1 MAKNKKKN
9 EEATTAKPLAGLVQS
24 VVISLSDIVPNK
36 GQIPGVPKNPRQM
49 KDDVKFRKLK
59 ASIQD
64 DPEMLALREVLIY
77 QYNGLN
83 VIIGGNMRYRALK
96 ELGYTETIAKII
108 PPETSPEKLRAIV
121 IKDNVAFGDWNM
133 DDLANEWEI
142 DELDHWGVDLP
153 DIDTGKAENEA
164 EEDDYDVAGNLPS
177 KPKARYL
184 SLIHI

>member
-1 MAKNKKKN
+1 MAKKKTAQD
-9 EEATTAKPLAGLVQS
+9 ATTNTKPLAGLVQS
-24 VVISLSDIVPNK
+24 IVVKLSDIVPNK

-96 ELGYTETIAKII
+96 ELGY
-108 PPETSPEKLRAIV
+108 R
-121 IKDNVAFGDWNM
+121 N
-133 DDLANEWEI
+133 
-142 DELDHWGVDLP
+142 
-153 DIDTGKAENEA
+153 TGGE
-164 EEDDYDVAGNLPS
+164 VT
-177 KPKARYL
+177 RYCD
-184 SLIHI
+184 

>member
-1 MAKNKKKN
+1 MAAKKKATTK
-9 EEATTAKPLAGLVQS
+9 EAATTAKPLAELVQS
-24 VVISLSDIVPNK
+24 VVVSLSDIVPNK

-108 PPETSPEKLRAIV
+108 PPNTPPEKLRAIV
-121 IKDNVAFGDWNM
+121 IKDNVAFGDWNT
-133 DDLANEWEI
+133 DDLANEWNL
-142 DELDHWGVDLP
+142 DELDHWAVDLP
-153 DIDTGKAENEA
+153 DIDTGKTEEEA
-164 EEDDYDVAGNLPS
+164 EEDDYDVAGNLPK
-177 KPKARYL
+177 KPKA
-184 SLIHI
+184 